1 VNWIIDG
8 HNLIP
13 HVRGLSLADLDDEQ
27 SLIDLLIQFCRIKR
41 DHVLVFFDR
50 AAQGQ
55 SGEHS
60 FGSVKA
66 VFVPSPRT
74 ADAAIADHLRKQGS
88 RVRND
93 TLVSSD
99 RMVQAAAR
107 PIHMHV
113 VPSDMFARQLVEAL
127 SQAPATEADKPLSQE
142 EVRRW
147 EQLFNQK
154 DNSDG

>member
-1 VNWIIDG
+1 MKWIIDG

-27 SLIDLLIQFCRIKR
+27 ALIDLLIQFCRIKR

-50 AAQGQ
+50 AALGQ
-55 SGEHS
+55 AGEHT
-60 FGSVKA
+60 FGAVKA

-99 RMVQAAAR
+99 RMLQAAAR
-107 PIHMHV
+107 PLHMHV
-113 VPSDMFARQLVEAL
+113 VPSDMFARQLVEVL

-142 EVRRW
+142 ELRHW

-154 DNSDG
+154 DDSDG